1 MPCSILSESVGKVVI
16 RKVSSIISSNKFDF
30 HPLKILIT
38 FPVMQLTYLDL
49 FELCYTDLGT
59 FHL

>member
-16 RKVSSIISSNKFDF
+16 RQVSSIISSNKFNF
-30 HPLKILIT
+30 RPLEILIT

-49 FELCYTDLGT
+49 FELCYTDLGAI
-59 FHL
+59 HL